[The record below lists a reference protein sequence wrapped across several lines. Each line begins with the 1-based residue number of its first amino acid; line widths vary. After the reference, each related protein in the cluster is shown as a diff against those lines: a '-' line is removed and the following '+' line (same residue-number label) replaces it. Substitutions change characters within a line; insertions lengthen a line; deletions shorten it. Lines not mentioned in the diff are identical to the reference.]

1 MDIILRAAAIFFVV
15 LLVTR
20 TVGRRELGLDEPIDL
35 ILLVVLGDLIQ
46 QGVTQDDYS
55 VTGTMLALITFA
67 VLTVGMS
74 YVSFRLPAV
83 RPVLQGRPLVLV
95 QDGRPIEVNLRRQR
109 LAIDEVLSEARGQQ
123 ITSLADIR
131 WAILETSGKISVI
144 GRS

>member
-15 LLVTR
+15 LLITR

-46 QGVTQDDYS
+46 PGVTQDDYS
-55 VTGTMLALITFA
+55 VTGTILALVTFA
-67 VLTVGMS
+67 ALTVGMS
-74 YVSFRLPAV
+74 YISFRAPVL

-95 QDGRPIEVNLRRQR
+95 QDGRPIDINLRRQR
-109 LAIDEVLSEARGQQ
+109 LAIDEVLSEARAQQ
-123 ITSLADIR
+123 VTSLADIR

-144 GRS
+144 PRG